1 MIPISDKTR
10 FQSKPIINYGLIWIN
25 ITIFLGELILE
36 LKDGLDSFVTD
47 WGLVP
52 AQISAA
58 ITNAISSTTAAW
70 IVVCWRS
77 LSLVSAMFIHGSFS
91 QILGNLLFLWVFG
104 RTLENILGHRGFL
117 WLYLGAGVL
126 TAVVQVVVE
135 PSLQTPLVGANGAVA
150 SILGAYI
157 IKFPQAKIDTVI
169 PLLIVY
175 IPTELPALFYLFW
188 WFGQQLFYSIGSLNT
203 SCGSIAQ
210 WAQVVGLFIGAGF
223 IKLKG

>member
-10 FQSKPIINYGLIWIN
+10 SQNKPIINYGLIWIN

-104 RTLENILGHRGFL
+104 RTLENVLGHRGFL

-203 SCGSIAQ
+203 SSGSIAQ